1 MSRSDAA
8 CSTRAE
14 APEVVGLEN
23 AREPRLLGLEEAD
36 DELGSLRRR
45 GVELAARK
53 AELEIRRG
61 HVGERSLSQGESPAH
76 GVCDLA
82 LGEPPKAGFD
92 NLDRVCGRKE
102 LGDI

>member
-1 MSRSDAA
+1 MKKLIVLVVLLAGCGYAGSQGYGWWNDAVYQPMA
-8 CSTRAE
+8 SQSQPVRIS
-14 APEVVGLEN
+14 V
-23 AREPRLLGLEEAD
+23 
-36 DELGSLRRR
+36 
-45 GVELAARK
+45 
-53 AELEIRRG
+53 
-61 HVGERSLSQGESPAH
+61 SQGESPAH